1 MVTIIIILQM
11 SQLAATVAGNITGIH
26 TVLAVCGVVGPDN
39 RNLICTG
46 KGLTSIADFGVF
58 YSDRDVV
65 DMAKRLSS
73 CTINDGRVNLGT
85 VHIKKIQQGLC
96 GFQQCWLQR

>member
-1 MVTIIIILQM
+1 MA
-11 SQLAATVAGNITGIH
+11 QLAAIVAANTSGIH
-26 TVLAVCGVVGPDN
+26 TVLAVCGVVDADD

-46 KGLTSIADFGVF
+46 KGLSSIADFGVF

-73 CTINDGRVNLGT
+73 CTINDGR
-85 VHIKKIQQGLC
+85 IY
-96 GFQQCWLQR
+96 